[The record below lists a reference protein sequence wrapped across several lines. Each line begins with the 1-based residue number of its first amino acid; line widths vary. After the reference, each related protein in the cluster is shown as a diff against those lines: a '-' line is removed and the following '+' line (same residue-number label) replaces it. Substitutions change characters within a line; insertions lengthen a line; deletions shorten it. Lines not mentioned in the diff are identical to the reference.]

1 MNTKSKWMVALLAL
15 GLIVIAPRL
24 MGQDIAEV
32 SVQQAQIMSQQG
44 ITLLDVREPDEYA
57 AVHAVNAKLIPLG
70 EVGARLKELE
80 TYKDQP
86 IAVICRSGRRSAQAV
101 SILHNAGFTQAV
113 NVKGGTSAWVQ
124 AGLEI
129 VKQ

>member
-1 MNTKSKWMVALLAL
+1 MNSKSKWMLALVAL

-24 MGQDIAEV
+24 MGQDITEV
-32 SVQQAQIMSQQG
+32 SVQQAQSMSQHG
-44 ITLLDVREPDEYA
+44 IPLLDVREPDEYA
-57 AVHAVNAKLIPLG
+57 AVHAAHAKLIPLG

-80 TYKDQP
+80 IYKDKP

-101 SILHNAGFTQAV
+101 SILHEAGFTHAV